1 MSHKDYYKVLGVPKT
16 ATADEIKKA
25 YRKLAQQYHPDRNQ
39 DNKKAEEKFK
49 EINEAYEVL
58 GNAEQRSKYDR
69 LGSSWKNF
77 QQTTSNPRSDFK
89 WGDWS
94 EFTKKN
100 TTRTAPQQDF
110 EDSGSNFSEFFE
122 NMFGKNKT
130 DAKSS
135 QRSKVHSKE
144 TTAAVTL
151 TLEEAYSG
159 KTVKVSVGTESVD
172 IKLKPGIAD
181 GQKLKIATSKPDIG
195 TIFLTVHINQH
206 SVFKRTGN
214 DLEADVPV
222 DLYAAVLGGEIAI
235 ATLKGT
241 VKMNLMAETQSGTI
255 KKLKGLG
262 MPKHGLEGE
271 FGDLY
276 VRLIVHIPTG
286 LTTKEKDLFEK
297 LKKLQKKTK

>member
-1 MSHKDYYKVLGVPKT
+1 MSHKDYYKILGVPKT
-16 ATADEIKKA
+16 ATADDIKKA

-77 QQTTSNPRSDFK
+77 QQTTANPRNDFK

-94 EFTKKN
+94 DFTKKN
-100 TTRTAPQQDF
+100 TTRSTQQDF
-110 EDSGSNFSEFFE
+110 EDNGSNFSEFFE
-122 NMFGKNKT
+122 NMFGANKAGT
-130 DAKSS
+130 KSS
-135 QRSKVHSKE
+135 QRSRTSSKE
-144 TTAAVTL
+144 TNASVTL

-159 KTVKVSVGTESVD
+159 KTVKISVANDSVD
-172 IKLKPGIAD
+172 VKIKPGIAD
-181 GQKLKIATSKPDIG
+181 GQKLKIATTKPDIG
-195 TIFLTVHINQH
+195 TIFLTVQVNQH
-206 SVFKRTGN
+206 PLFKRTGN

-222 DLYAAVLGGEIAI
+222 DLYTAILGGDIAI
-235 ATLKGT
+235 RTLKGT
-241 VKMNLMAETQSGTI
+241 VKMTLPPETQSATI

-262 MPKHGLEGE
+262 MPKHGLDGE

-276 VRLIVHIPTG
+276 VRLIINIPTG